1 MLTPMNI
8 AIIGGVLVLLL
19 LMVKMRKDRTA
30 AAKPASAEKERRR
43 SRRADRAAEPK
54 VKEAKGRRGRRGQA
68 SIEAATSEVA
78 ATTASPAQETSFAEP
93 TVADAGWVD
102 GIDHETPV
110 AEQSTDTFV
119 PPRFDAAAP
128 AAAWTDDE
136 VVSAP
141 GWPTPGEMDGGWAI
155 EGDAAPVAAPGDEWI
170 DEPAAVESTEDALA
184 VDETVATAAPEVA
197 EVADVAEFPVV
208 AENSWDE
215 EGFDPAAGW
224 GDDAEEAA
232 PVAAEPGPTPVVE
245 DADADWATEWSDEAP
260 AAATETPAPEAVE
273 YEVTP
278 AADEPDDT
286 WAADGWDDEP
296 VAAPEAETVSE
307 TPVAEAVEDWASDDS
322 DDWSAPAGE
331 ATAEGVADAAPE
343 WDLATEEAA
352 AAVAPEAPVF
362 ETESTPSFDENPYA
376 DDAYEVFDDTPGPA
390 PEGRS
395 LDALFGFTSEEPAA
409 DEVEAAFETSAE
421 PVFEAAFETPAEP
434 VFEAAFEEP
443 AADEVEAAFETPA
456 EPVFEA
462 AFEEPAAPEVEYDAP
477 AEPAGRFE
485 DPRTEQPLD
494 QWASLSPVTA
504 AAPAVTVDPAAR
516 WSTIAPITPKVPV
529 PADPAA
535 RWAAIT
541 PIAPA
546 AGAPQRDRHDDDLSG
561 RFALGGFAVGEGHQV
576 VTGVTFRFAADEA
589 PTSWVFGPSPNA
601 APGTLVID
609 VEGVLNCTAADVE
622 VLDDPGFAP
631 TTNGFTL
638 RLTAPAGGPFAA
650 SGTYHVV

>member
-19 LMVKMRKDRTA
+19 LMVKMRKDRAA
-30 AAKPASAEKERRR
+30 AAKPASAQKERRR
-43 SRRADRAAEPK
+43 SRRAEREKEPKIKEAK
-54 VKEAKGRRGRRGQA
+54 VKEPKGRRGRRGPA

-78 ATTASPAQETSFAEP
+78 ATTAPPAPPVQEASFAEP
-93 TVADAGWVD
+93 ADDAAWVD
-102 GIDHETPV
+102 GIEDGAPV
-110 AEQSTDTFV
+110 AEQPTDTFV
-119 PPRFDAAAP
+119 PPAFDTAP
-128 AAAWTDDE
+128 APAWTDDE

-155 EGDAAPVAAPGDEWI
+155 GGDAAPVAATENEWI
-170 DEPAAVESTEDALA
+170 DEPVVAEATEEEIAGEQTAAAV
-184 VDETVATAAPEVA
+184 APEGA
-197 EVADVAEFPVV
+197 EVEELPVV

-232 PVAAEPGPTPVVE
+232 PVAPEAVPAPEAH
-245 DADADWATEWSDEAP
+245 DADADWATEWSDDAP
-260 AAATETPAPEAVE
+260 ADVAETPAPAAVE
-273 YEVTP
+273 T
-278 AADEPDDT
+278 DDT
-286 WAADGWDDEP
+286 WAADGWDEP
-296 VAAPEAETVSE
+296 SATSQAEAVSE
-307 TPVAEAVEDWASDDS
+307 APVAEAVADWASDDA

-331 ATAEGVADAAPE
+331 EVTAGEPADAASE
-343 WDLATEEAA
+343 WELATEEAA

-362 ETESTPSFDENPYA
+362 EAETAPSFDENPYA

-395 LDALFGFTSEEPAA
+395 LDALFGFTSEEPAPA
-409 DEVEAAFETSAE
+409 TLEVSVETPAAHEDVFE
-421 PVFEAAFETPAEP
+421 PVFEATFETPE
-434 VFEAAFEEP
+434 
-443 AADEVEAAFETPA
+443 
-456 EPVFEA
+456 
-462 AFEEPAAPEVEYDAP
+462 APEVEYDAP

-485 DPRTEQPLD
+485 DQRTEQPLD
-494 QWASLSPVTA
+494 QWASLAPVTA
-504 AAPAVTVDPAAR
+504 AAPVVTEDPAAR

-546 AGAPQRDRHDDDLSG
+546 AGAPQRDRHDEDLSG
-561 RFALGGFAVGEGHQV
+561 RFALGGFAVAEGHQV
-576 VTGVTFRFAADEA
+576 VTGVTFRFAADDA
-589 PTSWVFGPSPNA
+589 PSCWVFGPSPDA

-650 SGTYHVV
+650 SGTYRVV